1 MRFRLTLTCLLLLYL
16 VASEAVPAVVDK
28 HHGKQQAGG
37 GLLSFFAGPNRT
49 TPKPGES
56 VSSSATSLS
65 SLTNG
70 LQSIQNIS
78 FQNLIDATGIT
89 RLTDPIFTQARK
101 RWQQLL
107 NRLVVKEL

>member
-1 MRFRLTLTCLLLLYL
+1 MRFRLLHALSCLLLLYL
-16 VASEAVPAVVDK
+16 VASDAAIVVDK
-28 HHGKQQAGG
+28 HQGKQGPG
-37 GLLSFFAGPNRT
+37 GLLSFFTGPNRT

-56 VSSSATSLS
+56 SSSPSSATSLS

-101 RWQQLL
+101 RWQQLI
-107 NRLVVKEL
+107 NR